1 MKNRKITYKPELDA
15 IIGKCESCNLAMTDE
30 EGKPYVV
37 PMNFGYD
44 GNSIYLHS
52 SRKGRKIDLLR
63 RRPAVCLSF
72 STDHG
77 LRWVNEEVACSW
89 GMKYRSVLAYGSVE
103 FIEDYDEKVSA
114 LKIIMKQY
122 SEKEFTFNAPAVND
136 VLVFRVKVDRLEGR
150 VYGY

>member
-1 MKNRKITYKPELDA
+1 
-15 IIGKCESCNLAMTDE
+15 
-30 EGKPYVV
+30 
-37 PMNFGYD
+37 
-44 GNSIYLHS
+44 
-52 SRKGRKIDLLR
+52 
-63 RRPAVCLSF
+63 
-72 STDHG
+72 
-77 LRWVNEEVACSW
+77 
-89 GMKYRSVLAYGSVE
+89 VLAYGSVE

>member
-52 SRKGRKIDLLR
+52 SRNGRKIDILGT
-63 RRPAVCLSF
+63 RPAVCISF
-72 STDHG
+72 STDHS

-89 GMKYRSVLAYGSVE
+89 GMKYRSVLAFGTVE
-103 FIEDYDEKVSA
+103 FIDDYDEKVSA